1 MMTQPEFKAR
11 LTMEAMVSPSE
22 DQAKVVQA
30 MAWVAGQLPEAVS
43 VDGGMAR
50 LSSEDPKALIR
61 LRDQLRDRHVR
72 SAARKLLLRDR
83 TDRSASVML
92 NRQAAAAGVVAT
104 CGSSE
109 ESPLGPIHLTISSD
123 ELDAVID
130 WLTGYAGG

>member
-1 MMTQPEFKAR
+1 MTEPEFRAK
-11 LTMEAMVSPSE
+11 LTIEAAVSPSE
-22 DQAKVVQA
+22 DQAKVAQA
-30 MAWVAGQLPEAVS
+30 MAWVVGLGPEAVS

-50 LSSEDPKALIR
+50 LSSEGPKGLIR

-83 TDRSASVML
+83 KDRSAFIML
-92 NRQAAAAGVVAT
+92 NRQAAAVGVVAV
-104 CGSSE
+104 CGSPE
-109 ESPLGPIHLTISSD
+109 ESPLGPIHLTILSD